1 MKLYNIFA
9 VRGQL
14 PQLIIFLMPSIK
26 NKRGSLLKFVCI
38 KHWKVRKG
46 YHSPFKSS
54 QNRCQIL
61 DFLSKNICHSPYLL
75 LCSLLIMPCK
85 RRDTKFECEFCI
97 QMHAYGQFLTS
108 HSPTCHGYGY
118 RFWFL
123 FLKDLQ
129 PRLRL
134 CNKISSCV
142 YLSNICKHA

>member
-1 MKLYNIFA
+1 MISYNGNVKLYNIFA

-85 RRDTKFECEFCI
+85 RRDTKGIKNLNASFAFKCMLMGSFLLRIHPHAMVTVTDFGFC
-97 QMHAYGQFLTS
+97 F
-108 HSPTCHGYGY
+108 
-118 RFWFL
+118 
-123 FLKDLQ
+123 
-129 PRLRL
+129 
-134 CNKISSCV
+134 
-142 YLSNICKHA
+142 